1 MHLWVNI
8 RHDLASVKNRLFAVL
23 SNSARHAPKLVEP
36 FADLY
41 LRQSSRQRMS
51 YLLLVV
57 ISVVSLCC
65 THRIRE
71 GLTSKVIPSRAY
83 FTLVQQDFS
92 IVLGD
97 YLSK

>member
-1 MHLWVNI
+1 MT
-8 RHDLASVKNRLFAVL
+8 
-23 SNSARHAPKLVEP
+23 
-36 FADLY
+36 
-41 LRQSSRQRMS
+41 

-57 ISVVSLCC
+57 ISMVSFCY

-71 GLTSKVIPSRAY
+71 GRTSKVIHSRAY

-97 YLSK
+97 YPSK